1 MTEYIFTAVSSLPHS
16 LATIILAMVP
26 VTELRASIPFA
37 ITAYQMSPI
46 MAFIYSVLGNVI
58 AGIIVIF
65 FVENILH
72 LMLKRS
78 QYLDKI
84 WQKYIMRI
92 KTKNE
97 EKFEK
102 WGAVALVLFVAIPL
116 PMTGIFTGAV
126 AASIFQIPVS
136 RAVIF
141 LSMGSVI
148 SGIIVTLLTVGVT
161 SMI

>member
-26 VTELRASIPFA
+26 VTELRVSIPFA
-37 ITAYQMSPI
+37 ITVYKMSPI
-46 MAFIYSVLGNVI
+46 LAFLYSVLGNII

-84 WQKYIMRI
+84 WQKYIVRI

-141 LSMGSVI
+141 LSLGSLI
-148 SGIIVTLLTVGVT
+148 SGIIVTLLTMGIM
-161 SMI
+161 SI